1 MINLQTRRRIFLLAA
16 APDEMLPKY
25 PEPMYVFDASDQTV
39 RIDKKSF
46 RNNIESIRHAPLRCV
61 TIKDALYDLK
71 PVKNG
76 HSKEW
81 IKYRSTPRSTYQQ
94 SMRYRGEKQDFE
106 QDCND
111 HVCKDMGALQEA
123 RLYNISCLY

>member
-1 MINLQTRRRIFLLAA
+1 
-16 APDEMLPKY
+16 MLPKY